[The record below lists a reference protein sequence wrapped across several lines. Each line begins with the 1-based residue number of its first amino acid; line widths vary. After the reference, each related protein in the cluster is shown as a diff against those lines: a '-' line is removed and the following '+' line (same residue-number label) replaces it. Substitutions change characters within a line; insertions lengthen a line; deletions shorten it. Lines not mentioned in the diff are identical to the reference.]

1 MQKEGYNAGEK
12 GKMLL
17 SKETM
22 EGLRMTGILQNKC
35 TILKTIHV
43 CLMNIIVLFLVTSF
57 LEVGPILLEDQ
68 SVQFLL
74 TERFSQDAVESYFG
88 DQRSRGHRNTNPNIQ
103 QFSITANILRV
114 STGLSRK
121 ERGNV
126 RGRKR
131 DATTTS
137 TLTLRKRV
145 QKRKT

>member
-1 MQKEGYNAGEK
+1 MHYTQSNSCVPNEYYCA
-12 GKMLL
+12 
-17 SKETM
+17 
-22 EGLRMTGILQNKC
+22 IL
-35 TILKTIHV
+35 I
-43 CLMNIIVLFLVTSF
+43 VTSF

-103 QFSITANILRV
+103 QFTANILRV

-137 TLTLRKRV
+137 TPTLRKRV